1 MAATGSA
8 SHPSR
13 RARRL
18 PDEVVGAL
26 RADLPRVADDVVAD
40 VVAGVESYRDALR
53 GQMGATI
60 RQAVQVALDGF
71 IIIASREDGPTT
83 PRAPALD
90 GAYQLGRGE
99 ARGGRTPE
107 ALLAAYRIG
116 ARTAWRHLSASALE
130 AGIGS
135 QELAKF
141 AELVF
146 LYIDELSD
154 ASAAGHAD
162 ELASAGRARQ
172 RLLHQLTR
180 HLVRGASP
188 EVIDDASERADWSP
202 PTTLTAVLC
211 PVAQLRALL
220 ALLPSTTLVL
230 DDVADAID
238 SSLTLDGRAILLV
251 PDMHDGA
258 RAVLRRAAQGRGTV
272 VGPARPWRD
281 VHSSCD
287 RMLRATGLGLTGDT
301 DDHLV
306 PLVLSAD
313 PQALA
318 DLRASVLRPL
328 EGMRPGTVDKLVQ
341 TLRSWVLHHG
351 RREAVADELF
361 IHPQTVRYRMT
372 QLREAYGDR
381 LEDPDTLLALTVALG
396 QPVIPEPRRGADG
409 TETRARRR

>member
-1 MAATGSA
+1 MAPGSA

-18 PDEVVGAL
+18 PEEVVSAL
-26 RADLPRVADDVVAD
+26 RAELPRVADDVVAD

-71 IIIASREDGPTT
+71 IIIASRESGPTT

-116 ARTAWRHLSASALE
+116 ARTAWRHLSASALD
-130 AGIGS
+130 AGIGPR
-135 QELAKF
+135 ELAEF

-154 ASAAGHAD
+154 SSAAGHAD

-172 RLLHQLTR
+172 RLLHQVAR
-180 HLVRGASP
+180 HLIRGASA
-188 EVIDDASERADWSP
+188 EVLDDACARADWTP

-211 PVAQLRALL
+211 PVAQLRALR

-230 DDVADAID
+230 DDLADVVDATD
-238 SSLTLDGRAILLV
+238 TLNERSLLLV
-251 PDMHDGA
+251 PDMHDKGRPA
-258 RAVLRRAAQGRGTV
+258 LRRATQGRGAV
-272 VGPARPWRD
+272 VGPARPWRE
-281 VHSSCD
+281 VRASCD
-287 RMLRATGLGLTGDT
+287 RTLRTAQLGLTGDT
-301 DDHLV
+301 DEHLV
-306 PLVLSAD
+306 PLILTAD
-313 PQALA
+313 QQALN
-318 DLRASVLRPL
+318 DLRAAVLRPL
-328 EGMRPGTVDKLVQ
+328 NDMRPGTADKLAE

-351 RREAVADELF
+351 RREAVAAELF
-361 IHPQTVRYRMT
+361 VHPQTVRYRMT
-372 QLREAYGDR
+372 QLREAYGDQ
-381 LEDPDTLLALTVALG
+381 LDDPKTMLALTVALG
-396 QPVIPEPRRGADG
+396 HPVNPEAAKADG
-409 TETRARRR
+409 GS